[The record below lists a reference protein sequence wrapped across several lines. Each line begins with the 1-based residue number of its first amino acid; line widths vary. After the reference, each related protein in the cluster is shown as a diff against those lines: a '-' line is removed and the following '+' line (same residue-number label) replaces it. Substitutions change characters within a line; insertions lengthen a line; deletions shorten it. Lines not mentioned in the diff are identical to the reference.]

1 MVVFAFAT
9 AFAALLL
16 AGASAE
22 GAVYRVSQKGSPAAD
37 GSSWEKAM
45 DTIAFYQKLRKAK
58 SGDEFWVAAGTYYP
72 YNFPS
77 PTGDRELSFMLG
89 RGVALYGG
97 FKGNETKREQRDWH
111 QNKTTL
117 SGEIQG
123 DGNPANNVY
132 SVVVT
137 STDADHTSVLDGF
150 VITGGYGRGSA
161 KQTLGGGLRSYGKP
175 RVANC
180 IFEKNQAEAGGAI
193 TAWSPV
199 LITDC
204 IFRDNFAEREGGAV
218 FALRTPAT
226 IVDCTFKD
234 NRAREGGAVF
244 YTQANNF
251 LMKNCTFINNEAY
264 EWSGGALCIVYSSGA
279 VVNSTFYQN
288 RAAFGGGGIGTF
300 DSPAKIVNCTL
311 YKNRAGHDD
320 RGFDFF
326 VGDGSGPEIKNCILW
341 GDEPGRLYAGANIRV
356 THCVIKGGYPGGVFV
371 IAGDPRLSA
380 AWFNGGKTR
389 TCAIGEGSSAIDN
402 GDPYLAPKEDQ
413 RGLPRPKGRGVD
425 IGAYEEQNPPAAPDP
440 KPGFSASP
448 PDGPKHGPPV
458 QPKPSPSADPSVFKP
473 KKPAPQK
480 PGFQK
485 PDAFG
490 PAKPDHQGPGPDTPG
505 EAKPPAF
512 KPVKPIKPVKPVKP
526 DSGPDGPSHPPV
538 KKLPAVKPPLLKPPQ
553 VKGSAAEA

>member
-1 MVVFAFAT
+1 MKKGLAVFAFAA

-16 AGASAE
+16 PGASAE

-161 KQTLGGGLRSYGKP
+161 KQTPGGGLRSYGKP
-175 RVANC
+175 KVANC

-204 IFRDNFAEREGGAV
+204 VFRDNFAEREGGAV

-226 IVDCTFKD
+226 IVDCTFED
-234 NRAREGGAVF
+234 NRAREGGA
-244 YTQANNF
+244 
-251 LMKNCTFINNEAY
+251 
-264 EWSGGALCIVYSSGA
+264 
-279 VVNSTFYQN
+279 
-288 RAAFGGGGIGTF
+288 
-300 DSPAKIVNCTL
+300 
-311 YKNRAGHDD
+311 
-320 RGFDFF
+320 
-326 VGDGSGPEIKNCILW
+326 
-341 GDEPGRLYAGANIRV
+341 
-356 THCVIKGGYPGGVFV
+356 
-371 IAGDPRLSA
+371 
-380 AWFNGGKTR
+380 
-389 TCAIGEGSSAIDN
+389 
-402 GDPYLAPKEDQ
+402 
-413 RGLPRPKGRGVD
+413 
-425 IGAYEEQNPPAAPDP
+425 
-440 KPGFSASP
+440 
-448 PDGPKHGPPV
+448 
-458 QPKPSPSADPSVFKP
+458 
-473 KKPAPQK
+473 
-480 PGFQK
+480 
-485 PDAFG
+485 
-490 PAKPDHQGPGPDTPG
+490 DTP
-505 EAKPPAF
+505 AWAN
-512 KPVKPIKPVKPVKP
+512 
-526 DSGPDGPSHPPV
+526 
-538 KKLPAVKPPLLKPPQ
+538 
-553 VKGSAAEA
+553 